1 MMKCPRCGQELRRSQ
16 RDPSFGLCDNCR
28 KKFKLIPDEKCADT
42 DEGFGNFEDR
52 DRESRAGAKQNA
64 WRSASPRQR
73 ARTASTAQKRASQPR
88 TSRQQAPQQQ
98 TPPPMAMETM
108 EEPEKKKK
116 KGGCLRI
123 VLIVLAILFLAAVV
137 KAIKDPS
144 DDSGRRSDTSENTSD
159 NASDN
164 ASGITAD
171 KFNQITMGMS
181 YDQVK
186 EIIGEDGK
194 NISEAESGG
203 SVATMYQWDE
213 ADGLGNV
220 LITIQDGAVI
230 SKTQTAIL
238 ENNGV
243 VIDLDKYNQIN
254 TGITY
259 DEVKNIVGGDGLLST
274 ETLLA
279 GISSQIYI
287 WYGEDEISNASV
299 SFQDGTVS
307 SKSQLGLE

>member
-28 KKFKLIPDEKCADT
+28 KKFKLIPEEKSADT

-52 DRESRAGAKQNA
+52 YRESRAGAKQNA
-64 WRSASPRQR
+64 RRRPSPSDIHSSSPYNYGQASDQETSQTTGQK
-73 ARTASTAQKRASQPR
+73 ARGTASTAQKRASQPR
-88 TSRQQAPQQQ
+88 TSRQQTPRQQAPRQQ

-164 ASGITAD
+164 AS
-171 KFNQITMGMS
+171 
-181 YDQVK
+181 
-186 EIIGEDGK
+186 
-194 NISEAESGG
+194 
-203 SVATMYQWDE
+203 
-213 ADGLGNV
+213 
-220 LITIQDGAVI
+220 
-230 SKTQTAIL
+230 
-238 ENNGV
+238 
-243 VIDLDKYNQIN
+243 
-254 TGITY
+254 
-259 DEVKNIVGGDGLLST
+259 
-274 ETLLA
+274 
-279 GISSQIYI
+279 
-287 WYGEDEISNASV
+287 V

>member
-1 MMKCPRCGQELRRSQ
+1 M
-16 RDPSFGLCDNCR
+16 
-28 KKFKLIPDEKCADT
+28 
-42 DEGFGNFEDR
+42 
-52 DRESRAGAKQNA
+52 
-64 WRSASPRQR
+64 
-73 ARTASTAQKRASQPR
+73 
-88 TSRQQAPQQQ
+88 
-98 TPPPMAMETM
+98 TM

-116 KGGCLRI
+116 KEGGCLRI
-123 VLIVLAILFLAAVV
+123 VLIVLAILFLAAVA

-194 NISEAESGG
+194 NISEADSGG

-213 ADGLGNV
+213 ADGIGNV
-220 LITIQDGAVI
+220 LVTI
-230 SKTQTAIL
+230 
-238 ENNGV
+238 
-243 VIDLDKYNQIN
+243 
-254 TGITY
+254 
-259 DEVKNIVGGDGLLST
+259 
-274 ETLLA
+274 
-279 GISSQIYI
+279 
-287 WYGEDEISNASV
+287 
-299 SFQDGTVS
+299 QDGTVS

>member
-28 KKFKLIPDEKCADT
+28 KKFKLIPEEKSADT

-64 WRSASPRQR
+64 RRRPSPSDIHSSSPYNYGQASDQETSQTTGQK
-73 ARTASTAQKRASQPR
+73 ARGTAYTSQKRASQPR
-88 TSRQQAPQQQ
+88 TSRQQTPRQQAPRQQ

-164 ASGITAD
+164 AS
-171 KFNQITMGMS
+171 
-181 YDQVK
+181 
-186 EIIGEDGK
+186 
-194 NISEAESGG
+194 
-203 SVATMYQWDE
+203 
-213 ADGLGNV
+213 
-220 LITIQDGAVI
+220 
-230 SKTQTAIL
+230 
-238 ENNGV
+238 
-243 VIDLDKYNQIN
+243 
-254 TGITY
+254 
-259 DEVKNIVGGDGLLST
+259 
-274 ETLLA
+274 
-279 GISSQIYI
+279 
-287 WYGEDEISNASV
+287 V

>member
-28 KKFKLIPDEKCADT
+28 KKFKLIPEEKSADT

-64 WRSASPRQR
+64 RRSASPSDIHSSSPYNYGQASDQETSQTIGQKARGTAPRQR

-88 TSRQQAPQQQ
+88 TSRQQTPRQQAPRQQ

-220 LITIQDGAVI
+220 LIFW
-230 SKTQTAIL
+230 KTTA
-238 ENNGV
+238 
-243 VIDLDKYNQIN
+243 
-254 TGITY
+254 
-259 DEVKNIVGGDGLLST
+259 
-274 ETLLA
+274 
-279 GISSQIYI
+279 
-287 WYGEDEISNASV
+287 
-299 SFQDGTVS
+299 
-307 SKSQLGLE
+307 